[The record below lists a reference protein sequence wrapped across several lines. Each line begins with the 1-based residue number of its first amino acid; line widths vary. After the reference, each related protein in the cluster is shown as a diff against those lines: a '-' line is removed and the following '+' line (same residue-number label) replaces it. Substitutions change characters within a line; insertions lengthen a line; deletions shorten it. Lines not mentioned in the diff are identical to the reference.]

1 MIEVREASP
10 EELRAA
16 GDVAARAYEEF
27 FDLGGPDEDLTYLA
41 RIRDA
46 EERAERT
53 TVLVA
58 VHDDVIVGSLTLELD
73 RRTNPDDDPLPAHR
87 AHIRMLG
94 VHPEARSRGAGRA
107 LMHEAEDRARAA
119 GKTEITLH
127 TTRLMTAAHG
137 LYESLGYERRPD
149 EVSPGRVRPDG
160 VRQDALS
167 GPRARLSPR

>member
-16 GDVAARAYEEF
+16 GEAAARAYEEF
-27 FDLGGPDEDLTYLA
+27 FDLDGPDEDLHYLA

-46 EERAERT
+46 EGRAERT

-58 VHDDVIVGSLTLELD
+58 LYERVIVGSLTLELH
-73 RRTNPDDDPLPAHR
+73 RRTNPDDDPLPPHR

-94 VHPEARSRGAGRA
+94 VDPAARARGAGRA
-107 LMHEAEDRARAA
+107 LMLAAEERARAA

-127 TTRLMTAAHG
+127 TTSLMTAAHG
-137 LYESLGYERRPD
+137 LYESMGYERRPD
-149 EVSPGRVRPDG
+149 EILPDG
-160 VRQDALS
+160 FVLM
-167 GPRARLSPR
+167 GYGKTL